1 MSLRKSLFGLVL
13 TAIMTIA
20 PLQARAGIPVIDVT
34 AIANLVQQVGY
45 WQQQI
50 TAMSNQLNQLQQ
62 TYNSMTGGRGMES
75 LMPVTNQQRN
85 YLPRDYTELMS
96 VANGASTTYA
106 GLSSQVQSAMAA
118 NAVLSSTQL
127 ANMTP
132 EMRQIVENGRRAAAM
147 IGTMSQSAYQNTSQ
161 RFGALQGLMNAIGAA
176 GDTKAILDLQGR
188 IAAEQA
194 MLTNEQTKLQ
204 MLYQV
209 AQADQWAQQQRVREQ
224 VVTGHG
230 SFGSRFTPT
239 PP

>member
-13 TAIMTIA
+13 TAIMAIA

-75 LMPVTNQQRN
+75 LMPMTNQQRN
-85 YLPRDYTELMS
+85 YLPRDYTELMN
-96 VANGASTTYA
+96 VANGASATYA

-161 RFGALQGLMNAIGAA
+161 RFGALQGLMTAIGAA

-194 MLTNEQTKLQ
+194 MLTNEQSKLQ
-204 MLYQV
+204 QLFQV
-209 AQADQWAQQQRVREQ
+209 AQADQWAQQQRIRERAAADVGSVNGLGSVRY
-224 VVTGHG
+224 
-230 SFGSRFTPT
+230 
-239 PP
+239 

>member
-13 TAIMTIA
+13 TAIMAIA

-75 LMPVTNQQRN
+75 LMPITNQQRN
-85 YLPRDYTELMS
+85 YLPRDYTELMN
-96 VANGASTTYA
+96 VMNGASTTYA

-161 RFGALQGLMNAIGAA
+161 RFGALQGLMTAIGAA

-194 MLTNEQTKLQ
+194 MLTNEQSKLQ
-204 MLYQV
+204 QLFQV
-209 AQADQWAQQQRVREQ
+209 AQADQWAQQQRIRERAAADVGSVNGLGSVRY
-224 VVTGHG
+224 
-230 SFGSRFTPT
+230 
-239 PP
+239 